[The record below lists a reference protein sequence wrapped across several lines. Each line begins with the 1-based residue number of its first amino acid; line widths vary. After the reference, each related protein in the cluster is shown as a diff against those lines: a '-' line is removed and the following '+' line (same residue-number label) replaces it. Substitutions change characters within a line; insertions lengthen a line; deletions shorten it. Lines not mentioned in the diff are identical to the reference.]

1 MCVSV
6 GCDCF
11 FSDGLVML
19 LQRCWHWLHVG
30 AFLTHSKVMRG
41 LHRSSLGICGGLA
54 CCHVVWHREEESVC
68 LEARSDFRF
77 HGRCHN
83 PRKKAGSGSSNEW
96 GSCKI
101 QVGAGEKGGNQ
112 PKSLCLSFCW
122 GRSSCCIFR
131 IDSCCS
137 CLLPSPSDFACMEA
151 TAFSNCFTF

>member
-19 LQRCWHWLHVG
+19 LQNCWHWLHVG

-54 CCHVVWHREEESVC
+54 CCHVVWYREEESVC

-101 QVGAGEKGGNQ
+101 QVGAGEKGGSQ
-112 PKSLCLSFCW
+112 SKSLSLSFCC
-122 GRSSCCIFR
+122 GCSSCFFR
-131 IDSCCS
+131 DGCCS
-137 CLLPSPSDFACMEA
+137 RFRPSFFAFAYAKA
-151 TAFSNCFTF
+151 TAFSNCFTCSG